1 MLIKTDFCLKPFNT
15 LGVEV
20 ETRQAALITSLNDL
34 NELFEDGHLQ
44 KQQILILGEG
54 SNILFTNH
62 FEGLVLLNQM
72 RGKKI
77 IEETDEYVFLK
88 VNSGEYW
95 SSLVDFT
102 VENEWAGLENLSMI
116 PGTVGAA
123 PVQNIGA
130 YGVELKD
137 IMHSLEAFDLELGE
151 VVQFTNE
158 DCEFAYR
165 DSIFKKQAKGRY
177 FVLNVTFRLSKNPI
191 FNLEYGLL
199 KQAFADVP
207 STEINIKQISEFV
220 KSIRRSKLP
229 EPEEL
234 KNAGSFFKNPVVS
247 SNRLTTLKD
256 EFPEIPSYILPNQKH
271 KLAAAWL
278 IEQCGW
284 KGKRVGDAGVYE
296 KQALVLVNY
305 DKAKG
310 KELLALSEAIRQSV
324 KEKFGVDLETE
335 VNVI

>member
-15 LGVEV
+15 FGVEV
-20 ETRQAALITSLNDL
+20 ETRQAALITSLSNL
-34 NELFEDGHLQ
+34 NELFEEGYLRQ
-44 KQQILILGEG
+44 RPLLILGEG
-54 SNILFTNH
+54 SNILFTDH

-77 IEETDEYVFLK
+77 LEETDEYIFLK
-88 VNSGEYW
+88 VNSGEFW

-102 VENEWAGLENLSMI
+102 IENDWGGLENLSLI

-137 IMHSLEAFDLELGE
+137 VMHSLEAFDLESGE
-151 VVQFTNE
+151 VVQFANE

-191 FNLEYGLL
+191 FDLEYGPL
-199 KQAFADVP
+199 KQAFANVALADI
-207 STEINIKQISEFV
+207 SLKQISEFV

-247 SNRLTTLKD
+247 SKRLANLKD

-310 KELLALSEAIRQSV
+310 KELLALSEAIQQSV
-324 KEKFGVDLETE
+324 KEKFGIELETE